1 MLRFHDLRH
10 SCASL
15 LLANDIPMKAIQ
27 EWLGHATFNITAN
40 LYSHL
45 EYNAKVASAETI
57 SRVLGAKKEETPAES
72 EQSAKTETESEKP
85 APKKSNSRKKKK
97 DTPAESSHL
106 TAV

>member
-1 MLRFHDLRH
+1 MLLFG
-10 SCASL
+10 
-15 LLANDIPMKAIQ
+15 K
-27 EWLGHATFNITAN
+27 GTTAN

-57 SRVLGAKKEETPAES
+57 SRVLGAKKEDTHAES
-72 EQSAKTETESEKP
+72 EQSAKTETEGEKP

-97 DTPAESSHL
+97 DTPAESSHP